1 MKRTVDK
8 LLDQNRDLW
17 SISPEATVFEALEAL
32 ASHEIGAI
40 VVVEDG
46 ALIGIVSERDY
57 ARKVELVDRSS
68 RQTPVRQIMTPD
80 PKTIA
85 KEASVDA
92 CMALMTEGRF
102 RHLPVMDG
110 DDLVGVV
117 SMVDV
122 VRAIVANQASLIGDL
137 ERYITG

>member
-1 MKRTVDK
+1 
-8 LLDQNRDLW
+8 
-17 SISPEATVFEALEAL
+17 
-32 ASHEIGAI
+32 
-40 VVVEDG
+40 
-46 ALIGIVSERDY
+46 
-57 ARKVELVDRSS
+57 
-68 RQTPVRQIMTPD
+68 MTPD

-102 RHLPVMDG
+102 RQLPVMDG

>member
-1 MKRTVDK
+1 MKQTVGHLIDEGRK
-8 LLDQNRDLW
+8 LW
-17 SISPEATVFEALEAL
+17 SIAPDATVFDALEAL

-57 ARKVELVDRSS
+57 ARKVELVDRAS
-68 RQTPVRQIMTPD
+68 RQTSVRQIMTPD
-80 PKTIA
+80 PKTVA
-85 KEASVDA
+85 KDATVDE

>member
-1 MKRTVDK
+1 MKQTVGHLIDEGRK
-8 LLDQNRDLW
+8 LW
-17 SISPEATVFEALEAL
+17 SIAPDATVFDALEAL
-32 ASHEIGAI
+32 ANHEIGAI

-57 ARKVELVDRSS
+57 ARKVELVDRAS
-68 RQTPVRQIMTPD
+68 RQTSVRQIMTPD
-80 PKTIA
+80 PKTVA
-85 KEASVDA
+85 KDATVDE